1 MDKFDA
7 QDEQYVVKQGEA
19 LEIQNAVKRLQHAQ
33 DLFYSTNGQMVLI
46 GAHRYALGRATYAV
60 SCIAEW
66 LLQNRDSIEDS
77 TRFTMVRD
85 TVEALNR
92 DMAGMDCDR
101 KVWMHFV
108 RELLPT
114 LSPEQRVRVEDVR
127 E

>member
-1 MDKFDA
+1 MEKFDA
-7 QDEQYVVKQGEA
+7 QDEQYVVEVSRTIRSWA
-19 LEIQNAVKRLQHAQ
+19 LR

-66 LLQNRDSIEDS
+66 LLANREAIEDS

-92 DMAGMDCDR
+92 DGAGMDCDR
-101 KVWMHFV
+101 KVWKGFV
-108 RELLPT
+108 DELLPT
-114 LSPEQRVRVEDVR
+114 LSPEQRRRIPEVES
-127 E
+127 